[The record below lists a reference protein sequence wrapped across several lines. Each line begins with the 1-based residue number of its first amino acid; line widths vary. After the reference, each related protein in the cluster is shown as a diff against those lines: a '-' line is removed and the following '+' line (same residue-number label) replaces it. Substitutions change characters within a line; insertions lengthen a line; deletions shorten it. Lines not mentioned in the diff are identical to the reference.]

1 MIITM
6 KHLLTLTFLLSFC
19 TVALFANAETFL
31 NKKEY
36 AYVQAKG
43 TLKVYVEPDVYFYTY
58 TYDNYLN
65 GYAIHYL
72 RLLAKKLDMELEF
85 MDGFS
90 RQEAK
95 EKLSSGELDVALF
108 PVFEGTSDNAFQLSL
123 FPVGVVQPALLVPK
137 IYQRSPTIESFENVR
152 MVVIKGDA
160 FGAIIKEKNPDAQIE
175 VVETLEQAF
184 TKVAQQE
191 VDVAIGIHELFLAQ
205 LESKMIHTLQSIP
218 LRNHADFP
226 MLKLSLAMAS
236 DNVTLLSIINKAMAV
251 IEYKELLFARNRF
264 FPTNT
269 FRQTN
274 ILASLNEEE
283 KFFLMGKQ
291 VLNVCII
298 PKSMPYGDIINKSYQ
313 GLGAQMI
320 PLLEKSLDIPMQLI
334 PTRTPQESRQKLLE
348 KKCDFI
354 NLDTPHKD
362 VDDKITFTS
371 SLLNVPLVVITRD
384 DISYVAHFSEVV
396 DKSFVILQEH
406 PMLPSLKKMFPSLNL
421 LTVDSEIEGLKRIEE
436 GKHYGFITSNFS
448 VSHLFRS
455 HIADTLKVSAHIP
468 LEMPFSFS
476 SLAENSVLQTILEKM
491 AHSMRENEMP
501 KLVKQWIP
509 ERYPRGFDHHVVLQL
524 IFSFILFCALAFY
537 LYYEVV
543 LKNIRLEE
551 TRKSLDTLNHELESR
566 IKHEVELSREKDMV
580 MYRQSRFAS
589 MGEMIGNIAHQWRQ
603 PLMELSALLMDLQA
617 RIHFSDKVSSSD
629 VIETI
634 SSSNRVI
641 QFMSRTIDDFRH
653 FFSPHK
659 TVSVFCI
666 NEVIDEAVN
675 IMSASLVHANIRVDV
690 VTNANSSFAYGLKNE
705 YAQVIINLLSNAKDI
720 LISRKVK
727 EGKITIM
734 IDEINGYSKVSV
746 MDNGGGIENE
756 DFSQIFEP
764 FFTKNKTEGTGIGLF
779 MSRMIIEKNMKGIIT
794 AGNVDDGVAFC
805 ITVPSPKE
813 RI

>member
-1 MIITM
+1 M
-6 KHLLTLTFLLSFC
+6 KHLLTFTLLLSFY

-36 AYVQAKG
+36 AYIQAKG
-43 TLKVYVEPDVYFYTY
+43 TLKVYVEPDIYFYTY

-72 RLLAKKLDMELEF
+72 RLLAKKLDVELEF
-85 MDGFS
+85 VDGLS

-95 EKLSSGELDVALF
+95 EKLSLGELDVALF
-108 PVFEGTSDNAFQLSL
+108 PIFEGTSDSTFQLSL
-123 FPVGVVQPALLVPK
+123 FPVGVVQPALLIPK
-137 IYQRSPTIESFENVR
+137 IYQRSPTIESFENMR
-152 MVVIKGDA
+152 MVVVRGDA

-175 VVETLEQAF
+175 VVETLAQAF

-191 VDVAIGIHELFLAQ
+191 VDVAIGVHELFQAY

-226 MLKLSLAMAS
+226 MLKLSLAMSS
-236 DNVTLLSIINKAMAV
+236 DNILLLSIINKAMAV

-274 ILASLNEEE
+274 ILAPLNEEE

-298 PKSMPYGDIINKSYQ
+298 PKSLPYGDIINKSYQ

-320 PLLEKSLDIPMQLI
+320 PFLEKSLDIPIQLI
-334 PTRTPQESRQKLLE
+334 PTRTAHESHQKLIE

-354 NLDTPHKD
+354 NLDTPQKD
-362 VDDKITFTS
+362 ADDKMTFTS
-371 SLLNVPLVVITRD
+371 SLLNVPLVVVTRD
-384 DISYVAHFSEVV
+384 DISYVAHFSEIV
-396 DKSFVILQEH
+396 DKSFVILQDH
-406 PMLPSLKKMFPSLNL
+406 PMLFSLKEMFPSLNL
-421 LTVDSEIEGLKRIEE
+421 HTVTSEIEGLKRIEE
-436 GKHYGFITSNFS
+436 GIHYGFITSNFS

-476 SLAENSVLQTILEKM
+476 LLEENSVLRTILEKM
-491 AHSMRENEMP
+491 AQSMRENEMP

-509 ERYPRGFDHHVVLQL
+509 ERYPRGFDHHVILQL
-524 IFSFILFCALAFY
+524 VFSFILFCAIAFY

-617 RIHFSDKVSSSD
+617 RIHFSAKVSSSD
-629 VIETI
+629 VVETI
-634 SSSNRVI
+634 TSSNRVI

-666 NEVIDEAVN
+666 NEVVDEAVN
-675 IMSASLVHANIRVDV
+675 IMSASLAHAKITLDV
-690 VTNANSSFAYGLKNE
+690 IAHVNPSFAFGLKNE

-720 LISRKVK
+720 LISRKVQ
-727 EGKITIM
+727 EGQITIM

-764 FFTKNKTEGTGIGLF
+764 FFTKNKIEGTGIGLF

-794 AGNVDDGVAFC
+794 AGNVENGVAFC
-805 ITVPSPKE
+805 ITVPSPQKNL
-813 RI
+813 